1 VAAVCSLAVVDV
13 DALAQILEGVGL
25 GELFEPVLEVGV
37 TEAHLDAVRL
47 GGDSGGVVAVVT
59 LHGRT

>member
-1 VAAVCSLAVVDV
+1 
-13 DALAQILEGVGL
+13 
-25 GELFEPVLEVGV
+25 VGV